1 MKVKFP
7 KLRTAGV
14 VLFVV
19 VILGLFVYIFTASP
33 FQSTYDPDVSR
44 FSANS
49 IDVSM
54 ANGTTK
60 HETPTVYAPGTPSKT
75 ELLFPPS
82 AEDLSR
88 LSGE

>member
-1 MKVKFP
+1 MKVKVP
-7 KLRTAGV
+7 KLQTAGV
-14 VLFVV
+14 ILFAI
-19 VILGLFVYIFTASP
+19 VILGLFAYIFGANQ

-60 HETPTVYAPGTPSKT
+60 HETPTMYAPGTPSKT

-82 AEDLSR
+82 AEDLAR

>member
-1 MKVKFP
+1 
-7 KLRTAGV
+7 
-14 VLFVV
+14 
-19 VILGLFVYIFTASP
+19 
-33 FQSTYDPDVSR
+33 
-44 FSANS
+44 
-49 IDVSM
+49 VSM

-60 HETPTVYAPGTPSKT
+60 HETPTMYAPGTPSKT

>member
-14 VLFVV
+14 LLFVA
-19 VILGLFVYIFTASP
+19 VILGLFVYIFTADP
-33 FQSTYDPDVSR
+33 FQSTYNPDISR

-49 IDVSM
+49 IDVAM
-54 ANGTTK
+54 ANGTVK
-60 HETPTVYAPGTPSKT
+60 HETPTMYASGTPSKT

-82 AEDLSR
+82 AEDLGR